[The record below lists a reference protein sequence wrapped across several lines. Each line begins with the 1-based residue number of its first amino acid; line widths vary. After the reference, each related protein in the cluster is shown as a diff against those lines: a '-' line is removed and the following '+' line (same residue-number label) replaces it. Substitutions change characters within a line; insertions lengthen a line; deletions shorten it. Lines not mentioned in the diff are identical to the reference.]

1 MLAREHTLRM
11 SLANATTHRWTIESF
26 ERLLELGVFTEDS
39 RVELIEGEIIAMPPM
54 LTPHASA
61 VTRSTKVFVRLFG
74 ESHDVR
80 VQLPFNIPDYSQP
93 EPDLALTPVVE
104 GEIPHPTSADLIVE
118 VADSTLAYDRTE
130 KASLYARAGVRDY
143 WIINVISSRLEVYR
157 DPIADPSQPFGH
169 GFGSCTTYLL
179 ESEVAPLFAP
189 DRPVA
194 VKSLF

>member
-1 MLAREHTLRM
+1 MAPPREQGFAQAP
-11 SLANATTHRWTIESF
+11 SFAEAIES
-26 ERLLELGVFTEDS
+26 EQQTQNSGQLNW
-39 RVELIEGEIIAMPPM
+39 
-54 LTPHASA
+54 A
-61 VTRSTKVFVRLFG
+61 VT
-74 ESHDVR
+74 
-80 VQLPFNIPDYSQP
+80 
-93 EPDLALTPVVE
+93 
-104 GEIPHPTSADLIVE
+104 
-118 VADSTLAYDRTE
+118 
-130 KASLYARAGVRDY
+130 VRDY